1 MHTFQP
7 YPVET
12 VEINPFELV
21 GKRWGVLTAE
31 KDGKSNAM
39 TISWGGM
46 GCLWNKNVAT
56 VYVRESR
63 YTKEF
68 LDASDIFSVTFFD
81 EHYRSSLKYLGAVS
95 GRNEDKIKNARLN
108 VNHYRGIPFID
119 EGNFVLILR
128 KIAALDMEDTKFF
141 DPNIRKNFYADGD
154 MHTQYIGEV
163 LELLAR

>member
-7 YPVET
+7 YPIDT

-21 GKRWGVLTAE
+21 GKRWGAVTAE
-31 KDGKSNAM
+31 KDGKANAM
-39 TISWGGM
+39 TVSWGGM

-56 VYVRESR
+56 VYIRESR

-68 LDASDIFSVTFFD
+68 LDGSDIFSVTFF
-81 EHYRSSLKYLGAVS
+81 EEKYRSSLKYLGAVS
-95 GRNEDKIKNARLN
+95 GRDEDKIKNARLN
-108 VNHYRGIPFID
+108 VNYYRGIPFID

-128 KIAALDMEDTKFF
+128 KIATVPMDESVFY
-141 DPNIRKNFYADGD
+141 DPNIKKNFYADGD

>member
-1 MHTFQP
+1 MHVFQP
-7 YPVET
+7 YPIDT

-21 GKRWGVLTAE
+21 GKRWGALTAE
-31 KDGKSNAM
+31 KDGKANAM
-39 TISWGGM
+39 TVSWGGM
-46 GCLWNKNVAT
+46 GCLWDKNVAT

-68 LDASDIFSVTFFD
+68 LDGSDIFSVTFFD
-81 EHYRSSLKYLGAVS
+81 ENYRSALKYLGAVS
-95 GRNEDKIKNARLN
+95 GRDEDKIKNAKLN
-108 VNHYRGIPFID
+108 VNHHHGIPFLD

-128 KIAALDMEDTKFF
+128 KIATLSMEDTEFF
-141 DPNIRKNFYADGD
+141 DPNIEKKFYPKGD